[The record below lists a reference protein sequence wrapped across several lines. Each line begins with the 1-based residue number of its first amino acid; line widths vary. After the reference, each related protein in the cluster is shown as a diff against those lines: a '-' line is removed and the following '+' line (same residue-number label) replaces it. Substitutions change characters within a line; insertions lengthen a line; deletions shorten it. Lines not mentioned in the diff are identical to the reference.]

1 MKPMEEQHQI
11 YISCRIW
18 HEYDSKI
25 NTTPFND
32 VLQER
37 INFSKYGDGINIF
50 YFTFLVTKPNDFFVP
65 VKIFNKRKKEAD
77 ISVEI
82 PFEKV
87 EAATN
92 EETIKLMEAAY
103 LKGIDKLAAVK
114 SLENF
119 DVAAFK
125 KDVEAI
131 FAKENW
137 YKIAEAA

>member
-1 MKPMEEQHQI
+1 MRPIEEKNQI

-25 NTTPFND
+25 NTTPFNE

-50 YFTFLVTKPNDFFVP
+50 YFTFLVTKPNDFFKP
-65 VKIFNKRKKEAD
+65 VKIFDKKKKEAD

-92 EETIKLMEAAY
+92 EETIKLMEEAY
-103 LKGIDKLAAVK
+103 LKGIDKLAAIK
-114 SLENF
+114 KLTDF
-119 DVAAFK
+119 DVASFK
-125 KDVEAI
+125 KDVQAI
-131 FAKENW
+131 FAKEKW
-137 YKIAEAA
+137 YEIAEAA